1 MREDSE
7 FLAQVV
13 DDAEIMMTV
22 TIYVITELRGY
33 YIEWDMCHG
42 YIMIRMQQHQ
52 NAKTPDHS

>member
-22 TIYVITELRGY
+22 TIYVINELR
-33 YIEWDMCHG
+33 
-42 YIMIRMQQHQ
+42 
-52 NAKTPDHS
+52 

>member
-22 TIYVITELRGY
+22 TIYVITELR
-33 YIEWDMCHG
+33 
-42 YIMIRMQQHQ
+42 
-52 NAKTPDHS
+52 